1 MPNTAPAVP
10 FPPPRVVR
18 EYSPLV
24 AAWLATFSTP
34 ALSRWFLGLLD
45 VERVPLQ
52 ALWLHGRT
60 NAGKTLFAR
69 AVSRIWSLQ
78 LRAHTDRF
86 NEWQTP
92 VVIFDELA
100 EPSQLPQDFRELVSS
115 NRRAANVKHKPM
127 FERTGYAR
135 VVVCSNT
142 PLPVLD
148 ENEPRHTN
156 AAVDAFAVWQ
166 RLLPVAFTE
175 ASHDALV
182 QFNVEIQNDPD
193 MIARHLLHVVDEEKA
208 KDRAAITA
216 MVSSVQADLID
227 DEAAE

>member
-1 MPNTAPAVP
+1 MPATALP
-10 FPPPRVVR
+10 FPPPRIVR
-18 EYSPLV
+18 EHDRLV
-24 AAWLATFSTP
+24 DAWLRTFWSP
-34 ALSRWFLGLLD
+34 ALASWFLGLLD
-45 VERVPLQ
+45 VDRVPLP

-69 AVSRIWSLQ
+69 AVGRIWSLQ
-78 LRAHTDRF
+78 LRSHTDRF

-92 VVIFDELA
+92 VVIFDELPD
-100 EPSQLPQDFRELVSS
+100 PSYLPDNFRELVSS
-115 NRRAANVKHKPM
+115 NRRVANVKFKPP

-135 VVVCSNT
+135 VVICSNA

-148 ENEPRHTN
+148 EKAERNTN
-156 AAVDAFAVWQ
+156 AEVDALAVWQ
-166 RLLPVAFTE
+166 RLRAVEFTE

-216 MVSSVQADLID
+216 VVCGND
-227 DEAAE
+227 